1 MLVLIDNGH
10 GAETPGKRSPDGLL
24 REYAWTRTVA
34 RMVCDILA
42 AKGITARLLVPEEW
56 DVPLVTRCARANAHA
71 KRDKDTLLVSIH
83 VNAAGDG
90 TRWMNADGFEVY
102 TSPGQTAS
110 DRLAEC
116 IYAAVEDGT
125 PFRMRADLKDGDHDR
140 EARFY
145 ILQHTA
151 CPAVLCECGF
161 MDNPTEAR
169 WLGRESSQATVA
181 LAIAEGIEDYI
192 KK

>member
-1 MLVLIDNGH
+1 MEPLVLIDNGH
-10 GAETPGKRSPDGLL
+10 GSETPGKRSPDGLL
-24 REYAWTRTVA
+24 REYAWTRAVA

-42 AKGITARLLVPEEW
+42 AQGIKSKLLVPEEW
-56 DVPLVTRCARANAHA
+56 DVPLVTRCARANAMPSA
-71 KRDKDTLLVSIH
+71 FALVSIH

-90 TRWMNADGFEVY
+90 SRWMNADGFEVY
-102 TSPGQTAS
+102 TTPGNTAA

-116 IYAAVEDGT
+116 IYGAVKEGT
-125 PFRMRADLKDGDHDR
+125 PFKMRPDLSDGDHDK

-145 ILQHTA
+145 LLRHTT

-169 WLGRESSQATVA
+169 WLLRESSQATVA
-181 LAIAEGIEDYI
+181 LAIAEGIENYV